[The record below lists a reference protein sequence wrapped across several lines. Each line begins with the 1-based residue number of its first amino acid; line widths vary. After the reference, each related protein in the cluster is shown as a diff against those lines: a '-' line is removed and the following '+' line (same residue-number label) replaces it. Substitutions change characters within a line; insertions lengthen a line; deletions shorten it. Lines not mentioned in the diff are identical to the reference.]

1 MSKRQAAAMLLI
13 AVGLALL
20 VGASTVDSTRA
31 PWTFLLMMCAGFLF
45 IISGAG
51 IIMLHALR

>member
-1 MSKRQAAAMLLI
+1 MSRRQAAAILLI

-20 VGASTVDSTRA
+20 AGTFAVDSTRA
-31 PWTFLLMMCAGFLF
+31 PWTLLIMISAGFLF

-51 IIMLHALR
+51 IIMLHTLR